1 MLNKEDFLPT
11 ESLAIWNLPKK
22 FVKDSGS
29 VLDYEKFAVA
39 MKEVYQPE
47 FFDYNQIGNQNLN
60 HVIVGMNPGSAFI
73 DEKGTLLNFHGK
85 KRSADARFA
94 AALVNTNFWGA
105 FMTDLSQQVGSDSSK
120 VKINNSD
127 IFNLFDRLEKVGV
140 GTKAPIL
147 AVGKKTY
154 EAFEKFEGVSIEIK
168 SSSCKIFDH
177 NIYSIP
183 HYSYQNNGDGP
194 NRWNTTRVHDR
205 ILNIQR
211 HYLY

>member
-120 VKINNSD
+120 VKINN
-127 IFNLFDRLEKVGV
+127 
-140 GTKAPIL
+140 
-147 AVGKKTY
+147 
-154 EAFEKFEGVSIEIK
+154 
-168 SSSCKIFDH
+168 
-177 NIYSIP
+177 
-183 HYSYQNNGDGP
+183 
-194 NRWNTTRVHDR
+194 
-205 ILNIQR
+205 
-211 HYLY
+211 